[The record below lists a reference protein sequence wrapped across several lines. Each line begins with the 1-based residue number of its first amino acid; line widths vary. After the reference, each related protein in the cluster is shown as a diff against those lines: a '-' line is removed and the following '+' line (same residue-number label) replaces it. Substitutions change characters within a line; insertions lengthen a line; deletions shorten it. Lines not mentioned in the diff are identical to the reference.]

1 MLLAVKSPLATGLDP
16 YLIPGTAKARVLSQA
31 PYFPRCSNDKTACL
45 SRPAQQ
51 ALDFPYMQINPK
63 GMVSWLIFDLDHTNS
78 FIWEATNLPPPNLIV
93 QDPKTA
99 RSHLFYAIEPVC
111 TTVKAREKPVLY
123 MKAIY
128 AAFATKLHADLNY
141 HSGPVAKT
149 PGHRAWRTTELH
161 AKVYSLPELHEYV
174 ELEPIKPW
182 WIKPSESAVNSNS
195 RHCIL
200 FDFVRYKAYASV
212 LQEKK
217 TGSLESFYIKLLDFA
232 QTKNSF
238 EQYGFSQ
245 NLSFSSLKAT
255 VKSVARWTWVHYTG
269 RGACHRGVMEL
280 DPALPLKERQRLS
293 ANRTHEVRRNK
304 TLQKIL
310 GACKALEEQHI
321 VLTQEAIALKAKLSR
336 QTVAKYQIVTELDQS
351 ETSIT
356 APKQNHV
363 KFAVYQVSTHLQ
375 GFSAEESNRQAFRK
389 DFDMKVTKP
398 SNVISFPK
406 KHKIFDG

>member
-1 MLLAVKSPLATGLDP
+1 MLAVKSPVATPFDP

-45 SRPAQQ
+45 SRPTQQ

-93 QDPKTA
+93 QDPKTC

-111 TTVKAREKPVLY
+111 TTQKAREKPILY

-161 AKVYSLPELHEYV
+161 AKIYSLSELHEYV

-182 WIKPSESAVNSNS
+182 WNTPPKSTLDSNS

-212 LQEKK
+212 LEEKK
-217 TGSLESFYIKLLDFA
+217 TGSLESFYIKLLNFA
-232 QTKNSF
+232 ETKNSF
-238 EQYGFSQ
+238 EKYGFSQ
-245 NLSFSSLKAT
+245 DLSFSSLKAT
-255 VKSVARWTWVHYTG
+255 VKSVARWTWEKYKG
-269 RGACHRGVMEL
+269 RGSVMRGLMEL

-293 ANRTHEVRRNK
+293 ATRTHEVRRNK
-304 TLQKIL
+304 TLQKIHD
-310 GACKALEEQHI
+310 ASKALKDQQI
-321 VLTQEAIALKAKLSR
+321 TLTKEVIALKANLSR
-336 QTVAKYQIVTELDQS
+336 QTVAKYQIDSELNQG
-351 ETSIT
+351 ETLIAAQLQT
-356 APKQNHV
+356 NV
-363 KFAVYQVSTHLQ
+363 KFGVYQVSTGLR
-375 GFSAEESNRQAFRK
+375 GLSSKEEISIEDVPGLDTEQINRSNVLAFRK
-389 DFDMKVTKP
+389 KYR
-398 SNVISFPK
+398 IL
-406 KHKIFDG
+406 DG